1 MIESASPYVSKSAS
15 ELIPGG
21 GSRLNDCLS
30 VISGSGV
37 GFEAKKAAT
46 KVWLAAN

>member
-15 ELIPGG
+15 ELIPSGR
-21 GSRLNDCLS
+21 SRLSDYLS
-30 VISGSGV
+30 VVSGSGL
-37 GFEAKKAAT
+37 GFEAEKAAT